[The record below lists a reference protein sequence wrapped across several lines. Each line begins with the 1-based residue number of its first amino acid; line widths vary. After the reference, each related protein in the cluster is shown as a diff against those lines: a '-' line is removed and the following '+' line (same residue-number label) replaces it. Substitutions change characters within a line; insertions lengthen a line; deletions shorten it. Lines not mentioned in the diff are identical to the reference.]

1 MEARL
6 SDNTAPCHYCKAR
19 LSPDDFV
26 LDHKIPVKV
35 LNTRDEILDAD
46 NLVVACRDCNT
57 AKGSMSYENFM
68 ERIGM

>member
-26 LDHKIPVKV
+26 LDHKVPMKV
-35 LNTRDEILDAD
+35 LVTRKEILDD
-46 NLVVACRDCNT
+46 SNFVVACRECNQ
-57 AKGSMSYENFM
+57 AKGSMSYEAFM
-68 ERIGM
+68 DQIRR

>member
-35 LNTRDEILDAD
+35 LSTRDEILDAS
-46 NLVVACRDCNT
+46 NLVVACRQCNS
-57 AKGSMSYENFM
+57 AKGSMSYEDFIAQM
-68 ERIGM
+68 DM